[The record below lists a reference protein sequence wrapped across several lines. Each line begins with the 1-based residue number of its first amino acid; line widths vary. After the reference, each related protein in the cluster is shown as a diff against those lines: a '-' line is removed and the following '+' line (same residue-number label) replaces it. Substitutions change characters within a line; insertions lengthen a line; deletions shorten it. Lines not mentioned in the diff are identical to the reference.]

1 MVSKINE
8 RDRLKPNEDASICT
22 SLVHKVE
29 ENSPQVA
36 RNHKLDD
43 RSTGIDSEKDYITRI
58 VNLAGIKTDS
68 STTMFSSSH
77 TLDPSIFG
85 KLEHIG
91 ELDLMDIDHLVE
103 KKKLEE
109 EGEDIIGEI
118 EREIVDAL
126 VRETVSELSLNFK
139 RGKTTS
145 DGK

>member
-1 MVSKINE
+1 M
-8 RDRLKPNEDASICT
+8 
-22 SLVHKVE
+22 
-29 ENSPQVA
+29 
-36 RNHKLDD
+36 NHKLDD

-68 STTMFSSSH
+68 STTMFSTSH

-85 KLEHIG
+85 ELEHIR
-91 ELDLMDIDHLVE
+91 ELALMEIDHLEE

-145 DGK
+145 VGK